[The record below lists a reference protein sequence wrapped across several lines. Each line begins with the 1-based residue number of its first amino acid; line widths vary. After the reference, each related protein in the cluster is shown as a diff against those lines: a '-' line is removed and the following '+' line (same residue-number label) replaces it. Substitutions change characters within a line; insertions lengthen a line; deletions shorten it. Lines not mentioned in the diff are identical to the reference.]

1 MVADLGRRFYV
12 NETAI
17 KTFSVGYP
25 IQAPLDALSN
35 LLARHQVNPA
45 DIEHIDVT
53 IDERG
58 AYTVNRRRMTSI
70 NIQHLMAIMLI
81 DGDITFASSHDETR
95 ARDPAVA
102 RLKKRIRLSG
112 SAQLSRAKTTQAVV
126 EITTRSHRRLRY
138 HTRAVR
144 GTATNPMSRDEVAA
158 KSRGLLTPLLGTRR
172 AERLIETV
180 WNIERVS
187 DVRRLRPLLHAD

>member
-1 MVADLGRRFYV
+1 M
-12 NETAI
+12 NTAI
-17 KTFSVGYP
+17 KRWPVGYP

-102 RLKKRIRLSG
+102 RLKKRIKLSG

-126 EITTRSHRRLRY
+126 EITTRSGRRLRY

-187 DVRRLRPLLHAD
+187 DMRRLRPLLHAD